1 MINSLREQQAYNAY
15 LKFLAGKGARQE
27 ELSQRS
33 GPLLQLLPL
42 LDGCA
47 MEGNAYRERVEAV
60 LDLLERNVWPAF
72 LTVAREF
79 YYFWASDIKAI
90 AAMNG
95 GGGYRIRQLPGPMPP
110 VDLPALWKALD
121 QEKFELAETWPLKA
135 YISTL
140 RDEGA
145 EKSVVETRSKLVKLL
160 LLQLRSVE
168 GKDSHHY
175 RIAVDATL
183 PYFALRETRV
193 LFLIVVR
200 DFYYFWIG
208 DPDAALHVTLEIRQ
222 TAT

>member
-1 MINSLREQQAYNAY
+1 MINSPREQQAYNAY
-15 LKFLAGKGARQE
+15 LKFLAGKGASQD
-27 ELSQRS
+27 ELAQRS
-33 GPLLQLLPL
+33 TPLLQLLPL

-47 MEGNAYRERVEAV
+47 MDGTAYRERVEAA
-60 LDLLERNVWPAF
+60 LDLLERSNWPAF

-90 AAMNG
+90 AAMDG
-95 GGGYRIRQLPGPMPP
+95 GGGYRIRQLPSPMPP
-110 VDLPALWKALD
+110 VDLPALWKSLD
-121 QEKFELAETWPLKA
+121 QERFELAETWPLKA
-135 YISTL
+135 YISAL

-145 EKSVVETRSKLVKLL
+145 DKSIVETRSKLVKLL
-160 LLQLRSVE
+160 LLQLRSAE

-208 DPDAALHVTLEIRQ
+208 DPDAATHVTLEIRQ
-222 TAT
+222 TGT

>member
-15 LKFLAGKGARQE
+15 LKFLAGKGASQE

-95 GGGYRIRQLPGPMPP
+95 GSGYRIRQWPGPMPP

-121 QEKFELAETWPLKA
+121 QEKFALAETWPLKA

-160 LLQLRSVE
+160 LLQLRSVK